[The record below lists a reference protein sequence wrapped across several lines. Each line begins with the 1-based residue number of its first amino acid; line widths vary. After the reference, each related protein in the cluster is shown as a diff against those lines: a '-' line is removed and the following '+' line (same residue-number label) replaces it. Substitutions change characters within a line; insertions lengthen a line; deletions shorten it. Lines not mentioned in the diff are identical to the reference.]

1 MKISKF
7 PLFSLILLGG
17 ATIYAFTCCDFIGAK
32 VLFDGSSKT
41 FIQNTLTT
49 FLNHPEKAKAFKASE
64 FSDESLVQMQHLFKS
79 KFGRCEF
86 RDISMLEGFQIRS
99 EINSLTVTKT
109 YTVTVDCE
117 QKKNYSFI
125 ITTRQNGNEI
135 KYYGMKGDF

>member
-32 VLFDGSSKT
+32 VLLDGRSKD

-49 FLNHPEKAKAFKASE
+49 FLNDPEKAKALKVSE
-64 FSDESLVQMQHLFKS
+64 FPDESLMQMQDLFKS
-79 KFGRCEF
+79 NFGRCEF
-86 RDISMLEGFQIRS
+86 KDISMLDGFQIRT
-99 EINSLTVTKT
+99 EVNSLTVTKT

-117 QKKNYSFI
+117 QKKDYSFVV
-125 ITTRQNGNEI
+125 TTRQKNDEI